1 MPSTATLSG
10 SDQPENRSL
19 GGILVHVLAL
29 FTSFVGPAIMYA
41 VSDHEFTRENAR
53 NAINWHITVIVLA
66 VAAFVT
72 GFLGADEVTINGE
85 PTELLAVP
93 SPLDTVFTFI
103 GIPLLLALVV
113 AVFAT
118 FGFAV
123 VATQKAA
130 SGSAWS
136 YPGSINII
144 ERFR

>member
-10 SDQPENRSL
+10 SDQSENRSL

-41 VSDHEFTRENAR
+41 ISDHEFTRENAR

-103 GIPLLLALVV
+103 GIPLLLAFVI

-130 SGSAWS
+130 SGSTWS
-136 YPGSINII
+136 YPVSINIT